1 MKARHILIVVVNFFI
16 MSLTSCSDSMPY
28 SEEEYKNVWID
39 VYPSYI
45 SLDEDEFSGEF
56 NVFSSDS
63 WYIYDCPSWINIS
76 NTHGYGYDDVYF
88 TADENNSS
96 STRYGYVKIRTVEG
110 FTKEAEVEIAQPPT
124 VQFEA
129 SMSTTN
135 YSVLGDWRYLT
146 VKAASSRNWTISK
159 SDSWVHLGS
168 SYSSSYSY
176 SGKGYE
182 DVAIYV
188 DSNPYSSPRSSTL
201 TVKCGSESKTI
212 TISQDGKSD
221 KTPFAITSIE
231 VGNVD
236 YNWNFINNY
245 GTTIYSYQTQYLTPR
260 IYVTVYTPGTYTVYV
275 KLYNPN
281 GELVTGNI
289 SPTGYS
295 YSYDITLYS
304 STTYKNL
311 MGWGSRT
318 SGHYSA
324 GQYKFEIY
332 YNSQKIG
339 EKSFSIY

>member
-1 MKARHILIVVVNFFI
+1 MKTNYYILVAVSYLAILF
-16 MSLTSCSDSMPY
+16 TSCSDSWPY
-28 SEEEYKNVWID
+28 SEEAYNNVWIE

-56 NVFSSDS
+56 TVNSSDS
-63 WYIYDCPSWINIS
+63 WYVYDSPSWVNIS
-76 NTHGYGYDDVYF
+76 SSYGYGYDNVSF
-88 TADENNSS
+88 TVDENDGS
-96 STRYGYVKIRTVEG
+96 STRYGYIKIRTDEG
-110 FTKEAEVEIAQPPT
+110 FTKEAEVEVAQPPT

-135 YSVLGDWRYLT
+135 YSASGDWWYLT
-146 VKAASSRNWTISK
+146 VKAASSRSWTISK

-176 SGKGYE
+176 NGKGNE

-188 DSNPYSSPRSSTL
+188 DSNPYSSRRSSTL
-201 TVKCGSESKTI
+201 TVKCGAKSKTI
-212 TISQDGKSD
+212 TISQDGKSN

-281 GELVTGNI
+281 GKLVTGNS

-311 MGWGSRT
+311 MGWGGST

-339 EKSFSIY
+339 EKSFRIY